1 MAKKKKVPRL
11 EETAHVK
18 AIREFCK
25 ELHTKGWKTA
35 HITYQGSGDSCD
47 DFNFSL
53 ENEETTVDFRTVKP
67 ADLPAHFDARMF
79 ENSLWDLLPDGF
91 ENNEGGDGSIKIDIG
106 TGEICV
112 THNEYHLESTKTEWK
127 Y

>member
-11 EETAHVK
+11 EETAPVK
-18 AIREFCK
+18 AIRAFCK

-53 ENEETTVDFRTVKP
+53 ENEETTVALNDVKP
-67 ADLPAHFDARMF
+67 ADLPAHFETKKF
-79 ENSLWDLLPDGF
+79 EEALWELLPDGF
-91 ENNEGGDGSIKIDIG
+91 ENNDGGDGSIKIDIG

-112 THNEYHLESTKTEWK
+112 THNEYHLESTKSEWK